1 MAKSRKRTDRKF
13 KTLNVN
19 PGAGGV
25 RIDLGRYEAI
35 KKAILLAVPRNVAG
49 IAFKD
54 LSRAVAAR
62 VPKPLFR
69 GASIGW
75 YTTTVKL
82 DLEARGIIE
91 RTPNVKPQQ
100 VRRVSAAR
108 AAGRKAKKKAVR
120 KAAKARRKKA

>member
-1 MAKSRKRTDRKF
+1 MAKSKKRTDRKF

-25 RIDLGRYEAI
+25 RIDLGRYEAV
-35 KKAILLAVPRNVAG
+35 KKAILLAVPRNMAG

-62 VPKPLFR
+62 VPRTLFR
-69 GASIGW
+69 GASIRW

-82 DLEARGIIE
+82 DLEARGVIE
-91 RTPNVKPQQ
+91 RTPNVKPQH
-100 VRRVSAAR
+100 VRRISAAR
-108 AAGRKAKKKAVR
+108 AAGRKARRKAVR
-120 KAAKARRKKA
+120 KAAKARGKRG